1 MTAKPMMRDRAH
13 GGEPAELARDRAD
26 LVGDAPGGGVVA
38 LGAGRAG
45 SHDEEADDDDDREDR
60 GHHEVAAEVEVERA
74 DGELV
79 VPADVDLEDAE
90 RDRGGGDGGEVGE
103 AAEHERGE
111 RGEQDGHA
119 DG

>member
-1 MTAKPMMRDRAH
+1 MAAKPTMRDAAH
-13 GGEPAELARDRAD
+13 RGEPAELARDRAD
-26 LVGDAPGGGVVA
+26 LVGDAPRGGVVA
-38 LGAGRAG
+38 LGAGRAR

-90 RDRGGGDGGEVGE
+90 RDRGGGDGGQVGE